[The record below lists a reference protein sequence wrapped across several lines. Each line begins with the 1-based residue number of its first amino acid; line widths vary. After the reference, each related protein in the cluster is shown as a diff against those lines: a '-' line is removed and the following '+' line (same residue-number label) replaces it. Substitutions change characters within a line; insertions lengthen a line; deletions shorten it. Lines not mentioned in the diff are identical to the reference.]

1 VDIKE
6 NSKTAQILVVDN
18 DEAIRDALKEILEDD
33 YAVTC
38 VDSGPKALSQI
49 KSHGFDLVFL
59 DIVMPEMN
67 GIETL
72 KQIKK
77 IDRNLDVMMISAV
90 DRAQE
95 ATDSLKLG
103 AYDYITKP
111 FDHQIILNRLEKLL
125 DRQHLA
131 QEVRFHRSLAT
142 AGAFEPKIISR
153 SSHMTAVFQLMAKVA
168 KSGSNVLITGESG
181 TGKELIARGIHN
193 LSFRKN
199 KPFVAI
205 NCAAIPAEL
214 MEAELF
220 GHEKGSFT
228 GAYRQTVGKFEFAH
242 QGTIFLDEIAC
253 LKPEFQAKLLRFIQE
268 RELSRVGSN
277 KIIKVD
283 VRIIAATNT
292 RLEDMVKTKEFRDD
306 LYFRLNVVP
315 VALPPLRKRKGDIPV
330 LAGYFLD
337 RFNRRMNKS
346 IPGITHGALAV
357 LEAYPWP
364 GNIRE
369 LENLMERMVVLGPD
383 NQPIDEKDLP
393 FDLLFHIGSSR
404 EAVED
409 ARENTGLIQARQAFE
424 RYYIL
429 RALKNCQWNQT
440 RTAQVLGI
448 HRNTL
453 IQKIKSLDLM
463 PDHKGPEQGPAGSG
477 EDRP

>member
-1 VDIKE
+1 LETSE
-6 NSKTAQILVVDN
+6 NPKPAQILVVDD

-33 YAVTC
+33 YDVTC
-38 VDSGPKALSQI
+38 VDSGVKAVSHI
-49 KSHGFDLVFL
+49 KSREFDLVFL
-59 DIVMPEMN
+59 DIVMPEMD

-72 KQIKK
+72 RQIKAFDK
-77 IDRNLDVMMISAV
+77 NLDVIMISAV

-111 FDHQIILNRLEKLL
+111 FDHEIILNRLGKIIHK
-125 DRQHLA
+125 QHLA
-131 QEVRFHRSLAT
+131 KEVRFHRAQAM
-142 AGAFEPKIISR
+142 AGAFEPKIITR
-153 SSHMTAVFQLMAKVA
+153 SGHMTAVFQLMEKVA
-168 KSGSNVLITGESG
+168 GSASNVLITGESG
-181 TGKELIARGIHN
+181 TGKELIAHAIHN
-193 LSFRKN
+193 LSPRKVN
-199 KPFVAI
+199 PFVAI

-228 GAYRQTVGKFEFAH
+228 GAFRQTTGKFEFAH

-268 RELSRVGSN
+268 REFSRVGSN
-277 KIIKVD
+277 RIIKVD
-283 VRIIAATNT
+283 IHIIAATNT
-292 RLEDMVKTKEFRDD
+292 HLDEMVKTKDFRDD

-315 VALPPLRKRKGDIPV
+315 VELPPLRRRKGDVPL

-337 RFNRRMNKS
+337 RFNRRMHKN
-346 IPGITHGALAV
+346 ITGITPNALSV

-369 LENLMERMVVLGPD
+369 LENLIERMVVLGSD

-393 FDLLFHIGSSR
+393 FDLLFHTDSGR
-404 EAVED
+404 EAAEG
-409 ARENTGLIQARQAFE
+409 ARENKGLIKARQAFE
-424 RYYIL
+424 RHYIQ
-429 RALKNCQWNQT
+429 RALQNCQWNQT
-440 RTAQVLGI
+440 QTAQVLGI

-453 IQKIKSLDLM
+453 IQKIKGLHLF
-463 PDHKGPEQGPAGSG
+463 PDQNGPAPAPAGAG
-477 EDRP
+477 EDEQ